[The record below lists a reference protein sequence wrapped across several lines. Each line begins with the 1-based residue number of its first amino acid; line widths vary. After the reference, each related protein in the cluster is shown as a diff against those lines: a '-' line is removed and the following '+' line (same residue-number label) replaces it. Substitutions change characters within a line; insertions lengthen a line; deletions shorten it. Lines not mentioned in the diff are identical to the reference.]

1 MADSYFRV
9 SKYPSESK
17 PTDIAFTPVNQKAIP
32 KEYLRFKSDV
42 ESFVSTINLLFGKD
56 QGTRL
61 QFYDEVYYAAE
72 LCFSGDKND
81 FTTAIQTLEEIK
93 DKLTSNYW
101 AKVRD
106 GILIKYGYAVF
117 WISILLAIGVFFSGD
132 DHQFYYVS
140 VLGSCVGSWL
150 SLAIRTK
157 QLIFDDIHH
166 HLSEV
171 SSPYIRCVFTCA
183 ISFFFV
189 IFLKVGFVE
198 IKLGTISSKDLSTNL
213 EIALALG
220 ALLGFSEKYLV
231 SSISNKSKRFFNWK

>member
-150 SLAIRTK
+150 S
-157 QLIFDDIHH
+157 
-166 HLSEV
+166 
-171 SSPYIRCVFTCA
+171 
-183 ISFFFV
+183 
-189 IFLKVGFVE
+189 
-198 IKLGTISSKDLSTNL
+198 
-213 EIALALG
+213 
-220 ALLGFSEKYLV
+220 
-231 SSISNKSKRFFNWK
+231 